1 MRDRGIQRH
10 EYSHRYKLEALTVGV
25 CIVRVM
31 SGVGCLPRAGPPK
44 DSRQHSPF
52 GGTDVAHIEE

>member
-31 SGVGCLPRAGPPK
+31 SGVGCLPRAGPQK
-44 DSRQHSPF
+44 TRVNTVRSAVLMS
-52 GGTDVAHIEE
+52 HI